1 MDIKKEIKKQLTDS
15 WENGETQ
22 EDIAKR
28 LGISRTY
35 LNRILSGKRNVDGI
49 TLKTLLRMFPAATIS
64 LDGSVIADNSGTV
77 NGVVGIN
84 NGTVTTDGETFRSRA
99 IDALLESDLP
109 PEYALRS
116 IKIIKNL

>member
-15 WENGETQ
+15 WKNGETQ

-35 LNRILSGKRNVDGI
+35 LNRILSGKRSVDGI

-64 LDGSVIADNSGTV
+64 LDGSVVADNSGTV

-84 NGTVTTDGETFRSRA
+84 NGTVTTDGEAFRSKA
-99 IDALLESDLP
+99 IDALLESELP
-109 PEYALRS
+109 PECAIKA

>member
-1 MDIKKEIKKQLTDS
+1 M
-15 WENGETQ
+15 TQ
-22 EDIAKR
+22 EEIAKKHNVHQTQ
-28 LGISRTY
+28 IQ
-35 LNRILSGKRNVDGI
+35 RILSGKRSASGFTVQTIDN
-49 TLKTLLRMFPAATIS
+49 MFPNAVIY

-77 NGVVGIN
+77 NGMIGIN
-84 NGTVTTDGETFRSRA
+84 NGTVNADGETFRSRA

>member
-1 MDIKKEIKKQLTDS
+1 MIDSKEIRERLAAEYRGGKTYQQM
-15 WENGETQ
+15 GERYGLSYAYLR
-22 EDIAKR
+22 DLI
-28 LGISRTY
+28 LG
-35 LNRILSGKRNVDGI
+35 NVDADGLTI
-49 TLKTLLRMFPAATIS
+49 RKLNSLFPAAKLS

-77 NGVVGIN
+77 NGVIGIN
-84 NGTVTTDGETFRSRA
+84 NGTVNADGEAFRSRA